1 MARPNPKGKKGES
14 KWMDYSHELS
24 DKSYTELVSLLGHNT
39 ENPTGKKEDEKIAQA
54 MVKVQNWLGFHK
66 GGVEGL
72 DNAPRPS
79 DYRAIFKKI
88 NKQTIN
94 LFRELT
100 ELNSFYREQ
109 FSLEGK
115 DLAEIEIALATIID
129 VSTAVEKKYEGQSSK
144 GAPSNVALMKV
155 ILNLRGI
162 FRKNYRGQKSGRK
175 TRGAVTKKSAKEIYE
190 IKFVETALLDA
201 RIIPKKDSYQTVQ
214 RHFKDPRCIP
224 E

>member
-1 MARPNPKGKKGES
+1 MARPNPKRKKGEPAWS
-14 KWMDYSHELS
+14 GYSHELS
-24 DKSYTELVSLLGHNT
+24 DESYSELVSLLGHNT
-39 ENPTGKKEDEKIAQA
+39 ENPIGEKEDEEIRQA
-54 MVKVQNWLGFHK
+54 MAGVQCWLGFYE
-66 GGVEGL
+66 GGAEAL

-79 DYRAIFKKI
+79 DYREIFKKI
-88 NKQTIN
+88 KKQTLN
-94 LFRELT
+94 LFGELT

-115 DLAEIEIALATIID
+115 DLAGIEIALAEILD
-129 VSTAVEKKYEGQSSK
+129 VSYAVEKKYKGQSSK
-144 GAPSNVALMKV
+144 GAPKNVALMKV

-175 TRGAVTKKSAKEIYE
+175 TRGAVTKKSTKEINE
-190 IKFVETALLDA
+190 IKFVETGLLDA
-201 RIIPKKDSYQTVQ
+201 RIIPTKDSYQTVQ